1 LNKQDYSKTQN
12 YKMKSDK
19 FFKSIKQNY
28 IMRHIA
34 YEQQSLGIYVAQL
47 IKRKQLQLSIDD
59 STGKK

>member
-1 LNKQDYSKTQN
+1 
-12 YKMKSDK
+12 MKSDK